1 MAANPSI
8 NRSVDLSM
16 ILAMLFRT
24 SGQPRSW
31 SGEKSR
37 SHQVTLLQN
46 NSYRSINQP
55 TRSMDHLAEYRP
67 GGLTRY
73 SPAASR
79 GLDQGESL
87 VVIGLQT
94 SNYQSI
100 NQSRNQQYWYGPSSL
115 GLHQRP
121 AEVSIRGKVLWSSV
135 YSQSINQWTNHATNS
150 IGMDRPH
157 SVFTSG
163 QPRSRSR
170 INTGEKSR
178 NEVCRSASPHIW
190 RIMAWEQHAIRYG
203 NAVVWLHMQL
213 CIVTWTYLRMEL

>member
-1 MAANPSI
+1 
-8 NRSVDLSM
+8 
-16 ILAMLFRT
+16 
-24 SGQPRSW
+24 
-31 SGEKSR
+31 
-37 SHQVTLLQN
+37 
-46 NSYRSINQP
+46 
-55 TRSMDHLAEYRP
+55 MDHLAEYRP

-135 YSQSINQWTNHATNS
+135 YRPANQSINRSRNQQDGPSSLGLHQRPAEVSIAHQHGGKVEERSVSLGVPPHLTHHGLGTTCNKVWKCSGVVTHAIMYRYMN
-150 IGMDRPH
+150 
-157 SVFTSG
+157 VFTYG
-163 QPRSRSR
+163 
-170 INTGEKSR
+170 IVEEGL
-178 NEVCRSASPHIW
+178 
-190 RIMAWEQHAIRYG
+190 HACIY
-203 NAVVWLHMQL
+203 L
-213 CIVTWTYLRMEL
+213 CV